1 MDNAIAQQLALTAA
15 AISVSRDFEIE
26 VNSKSPE
33 RNRFDFANYLLD
45 EYNYFYD
52 YYLNHVK

>member
-1 MDNAIAQQLALTAA
+1 MDSVIAQQLALTAA
-15 AISVSRDFEIE
+15 AISVNRDFEIE
-26 VNSKSPE
+26 INSKSPE